1 MGTPPARDLI
11 SVSEIE
17 QLLEGR
23 IEALAH
29 ELLPN
34 GRREGREWRVGS
46 LAGEPGQSLAVHLGG
61 ARCGWWK
68 DFAGGE
74 GGDALK
80 LIAAV
85 LFRGELGEAVRWAK
99 GWLGLDDSDP
109 QRMRQFR
116 VEAKASAER
125 RDVEAA
131 EATVRAQAS
140 ARKRWHQGKPI
151 VGTIVDRY
159 LFNRGIDLRILQR
172 AADGKTPG
180 SLRFHPQVQYGFGDD
195 AVVRPAMLGAALLL
209 DGTLTATHRTWLKPD
224 GSGKADL
231 ADGIAKAKK
240 MLGPYE
246 GAHIPLWKGACGD
259 MTLRDVPRGTDVY
272 VSEGIEDGLTVA
284 CADPSLRVIAG
295 ISVGNIG
302 ALQLPAQLGAVVIM
316 AQNDPPGSDA
326 DKAMDRAIARLRS
339 AGHLVKVARTPGG
352 AKDVNELAQQRATVA
367 A

>member
-1 MGTPPARDLI
+1 MTNAGGKTDLI
-11 SVSEIE
+11 AVGEIE
-17 QLLEGR
+17 ALLEGR
-23 IEALAH
+23 IESLAH

-34 GRREGREWRVGS
+34 GRKEGREWRVGS

-68 DFAGGE
+68 DFSGGE

-80 LIAAV
+80 LVAAV
-85 LFRGELGEAVRWAK
+85 LFRGNLGEAIRWAK
-99 GWLGLDDSDP
+99 GWLGLDESDH
-109 QRMRQFR
+109 QRMAQYR
-116 VEAKASAER
+116 VEAKASADK
-125 RDVEAA
+125 RDAEAA

-151 VGTIVDRY
+151 AGTIVDHY
-159 LFNRGIDLRILQR
+159 LMRRGIDLRILAR
-172 AADGKTPG
+172 ANGAGKSPG
-180 SLRFHPQVQYGFGDD
+180 ALRFHPQVQYGFGDG
-195 AVVRPAMLGAALLL
+195 AVVRPAMLAAALAL
-209 DGTLTATHRTWLKPD
+209 DGTHVATHRTWLKPD
-224 GSGKADL
+224 GSTKADM

-240 MLGPYE
+240 VLGPFD
-246 GAHIPLWKGACGD
+246 GAHIPLWKGASGD

-284 CADPSLRVIAG
+284 CANPRLRVIAG

-302 ALQLPAQLGAVVIM
+302 ALQLPDQLGAVVIL

-339 AGHLVKVARTPGG
+339 AGHLVKVARTPAG
-352 AKDVNELAQQRATVA
+352 AKDVNALACGVA